1 MNMNYRKRVDLMN
14 NLVYVIGRLTRNV
27 EIEKTEDGRKY
38 STINIA
44 VPRSY
49 KNEDGIYETDFVDI
63 KLYKGIAESTAEYCK
78 IGDLVGIK
86 GRVET
91 SKEEINGKEINK
103 TFIVAEKISFL
114 AAQKTHDKKDEIEM
128 D

>member
-1 MNMNYRKRVDLMN
+1 MN

-27 EIEKTEDGRKY
+27 EVEKTEDGKNY

-49 KNEDGIYETDFVDI
+49 KNEEGIYETDFVDI
-63 KLYKGIAESTAEYCK
+63 KLYNGIAKSTADYCK
-78 IGDLVGIK
+78 TGDLVGIK
-86 GRVET
+86 GRIET
-91 SKEEINGKEINK
+91 ISEEINGKEINK
-103 TFIVAEKISFL
+103 TLIVAEKISFL
-114 AAQKTHDKKDEIEM
+114 ATQKNHEKKDEIEM